1 VPADKGK
8 FSADISQKVIE
19 EALKSVHRHSTGA
32 PAEVPIEVEVPDG
45 PPPPSAAAVAA
56 AAVAAP
62 VAAEPA
68 APVDP
73 KDKEIEQLQAQL
85 DFSMAKGRELMDKIK
100 DGHEKMLR
108 AVADLENFRKRA
120 LKEKEEIQRYG
131 AERLL
136 KDLLPVIDNLDRG
149 LDHAKAATDFDSFRT
164 GVAQTRKLFE
174 DTMGRHGVKSFSA
187 AGKAFDPRLHE
198 AMQQVETTELPP
210 NQVVNEILRGYMLN
224 ERLVRPAL
232 VMVSK
237 APAPVVEAPAPVVEE
252 PKPGE
257 GTGNGSPPE
266 PAAGS

>member
-19 EALKSVHRHSTGA
+19 EALKSVHRHTTGA
-32 PAEVPIEVEVPDG
+32 SAEIPIEVESSPA
-45 PPPPSAAAVAA
+45 PAEA
-56 AAVAAP
+56 AAP
-62 VAAEPA
+62 VPETPAEAA
-68 APVDP
+68 APADLR
-73 KDKEIEQLQAQL
+73 DKEVEQLKAQL
-85 DFSMAKGRELMDKIK
+85 EFSMGKGRELMEKVK
-100 DGHEKMLR
+100 DSHEKMLR
-108 AVADLENFRKRA
+108 AVADLENFKKRA
-120 LKEKEEIQRYG
+120 AKEREEIQRYG

-149 LDHAKAATDFDSFRT
+149 LDAAKGSADLESFRT

-174 DTMGRHGVKSFSA
+174 DTMGRHGVKSFSSV
-187 AGKAFDPRLHE
+187 GKAFDPRLHE

-237 APAPVVEAPAPVVEE
+237 APAKTEE
-252 PKPGE
+252 SKPGE
-257 GTGNGSPPE
+257 GTGGGSPPE
-266 PAAGS
+266 PAAEG